1 MPRAVPVPIRLRL
14 FELADQL
21 YPASAIAQRLA
32 LPPRT
37 ARGLLAQRALLQ
49 AAGLRPAY
57 HRCGR
62 RPRPWDEALE
72 LRRQHPTWGAP
83 YVRVVLAEGPPGPL
97 PSARTL
103 QRRFRQADLRPAP
116 PGRRPSARRQ
126 RACRAHAVWELD
138 ACERLRLAPVGQEA
152 SWVRLVD
159 EYTGAFLR
167 TRVFPPR
174 LLAAGSAGADP
185 GLLARGVHRLGPPR
199 ALAGR

>member
-14 FELADQL
+14 FELADQRC
-21 YPASAIAQRLA
+21 PASAIAQQLA

-37 ARGLLAQRALLQ
+37 VRDLLARRPALL

-62 RPRPWDEALE
+62 RLQPCDAAIE

-103 QRRFRQADLRPAP
+103 QRHFRRAGLQPAP
-116 PGRRPSARRQ
+116 PGRRPRARRR
-126 RACRAHAVWELD
+126 RARRAHEVWELD
-138 ACERLRLAPVGQEA
+138 ACERLRLSAPGQEA
-152 SWVRLVD
+152 CWVRLAD
-159 EYTGAFLR
+159 EHTGAFLR

-174 LLAAGSAGADP
+174 LLAAGAAGADA
-185 GLLARGVHRLGPPR
+185 GLPARGVRRLGPPR
-199 ALAGR
+199 RAARR